1 MTWVTVGN
9 GSNLTRCAS
18 TDQPR
23 FFNPSTMQLTHTITL
38 TAANNVVIRWL
49 LFHLLA
55 NHIDSIDNHSLYQL
69 ISINIIITLQSLMN
83 RLSFPLSANK
93 INIISVNLYRSSPSA
108 VTDDIGIVRYSRALH
123 CIAEHCIVW
132 RGIAWYQMVLYG
144 AAWHCTGFHHH
155 APPCLAPPCPSCTIF
170 HDFAPCCTR
179 LHRIH

>member
-1 MTWVTVGN
+1 
-9 GSNLTRCAS
+9 
-18 TDQPR
+18 
-23 FFNPSTMQLTHTITL
+23 
-38 TAANNVVIRWL
+38 
-49 LFHLLA
+49 
-55 NHIDSIDNHSLYQL
+55 
-69 ISINIIITLQSLMN
+69 MN

-179 LHRIH
+179 LHRIPWHYHLLSLTHLVIINWAHRNYHHHGTFVFIIVGFYSHHYQLIFIGIHHHLHQIDCL